1 MLGKWALTSMMF
13 LSVSGGPIGME
24 SAMLGSNIYAV
35 MFVCLWLLVTY
46 MIPISFMSYEMCQLY
61 DVERPNGGPV
71 GWVYMAL
78 GRRWGIANAV
88 WDILDTL
95 IDNAIYPVL
104 FADNFLDMG
113 YISPGYHAYVAWGMI
128 AATFLINYGEV
139 EGVVAILLCLFI
151 ISPFIGLMCV
161 TPWKDMYT
169 QTNNVIT
176 WDSIQQTFTVL
187 TWSINGYDMATPY
200 AHKVE
205 SPKSSYQFAYIFN
218 SVGTFLMMVVVFSLG
233 SHYIHDPNKWVDG
246 SFVTIADMAGGMVW
260 RYWMGLATCA
270 AAFGVLTAELCST
283 SFLFVGLSKMG
294 FSNKF
299 ESPVFNLVLN
309 VVILCACVM
318 VDLDTLIELSAYLN
332 TLTLQCEIF
341 AYIMSLPQITP
352 MRAVFIIWLTLNNIM
367 ILACGRT
374 TCIVAL
380 LGAIGLA
387 LGCIWL
393 SEKTIKTEI
402 QST

>member
-13 LSVSGGPIGME
+13 LSVSGGPVGME
-24 SAMLGSNIYAV
+24 SAMIGSNIYAV
-35 MFVCLWLLVTY
+35 MFVCLWLLITY
-46 MIPISFMSYEMCQLY
+46 MIPISYMSYEMCQHY
-61 DVERPNGGPV
+61 DVQSPNGGPV
-71 GWVYMAL
+71 GWVNKAL
-78 GRRWGIANAV
+78 GKRWGIANAV

-113 YISPGYHAYVAWGMI
+113 YISSDYHSIVAWCMI
-128 AATFLINYGEV
+128 GATFLINYGEV
-139 EGVVAILLCLFI
+139 EGVAAIILCLFI
-151 ISPFIGLMCV
+151 LSPFIGMMVV
-161 TPWKDMYT
+161 TPWSDMYT
-169 QTNNVIT
+169 QSNNTIT
-176 WDSIQQTFTVL
+176 WASIQKTFTVL

-205 SPKSSYQFAYIFN
+205 SPKDSYQFAYIFN
-218 SVGTFLMMVVVFSLG
+218 SVGTFLMMVIVFSMG
-233 SHYIHDPNKWVDG
+233 SYYIHDPNKWEDG
-246 SFVTIADMAGGMVW
+246 SFVTMADMAGGIVW

-309 VVILCACVM
+309 VIILCACVM
-318 VDLDTLIELSAYLN
+318 IDLNTLIELSAYLN
-332 TLTLQCEIF
+332 TLTLQCEIL
-341 AYIMSLPQITP
+341 AYLYTFEVTHKRM
-352 MRAVFIIWLTLNNIM
+352 VFICWLSFNNIV
-367 ILACGRT
+367 ILACGRA

-380 LGAIGLA
+380 IGSIGLA
-387 LGCIWL
+387 LGCVWL
-393 SEKTIKTEI
+393 SEKTIKTKTE
-402 QST
+402 QT